1 MAPRNPN
8 KSRRDKPND
17 SLANQVGGWLGGAA
31 KVVGRAAAQNPLVAQ
46 NIRYGQAVKAG
57 PTQVAKT
64 AAIDLAA
71 GAAGAGVGKG
81 AVGLGR
87 AVAKTGVPARVVN
100 KITKQQVIVH
110 GGKVRGLQQI
120 DPRSPYAGSDS
131 AVYGVNPSFRLP
143 AKTNPVSEPSRS
155 LDFVKGA
162 HGYATELKDSGSIY
176 VAKVPKAS
184 VKNRGSL
191 GSKPSES
198 IVISSAPAKVVAE
211 IPVIPDERILLSRR
225 ADVIKAVKRAGAKVP
240 KKK

>member
-1 MAPRNPN
+1 MAPR
-8 KSRRDKPND
+8 KKKKDIGD
-17 SLANQVGGWLGGAA
+17 IVGDAA
-31 KVVGRAAAQNPLVAQ
+31 KAVGRAAAQNPLVAQ
-46 NIRYGQAVKAG
+46 NIKYFNAVKAG
-57 PTQVAKT
+57 PTAVAKT

-71 GAAGAGVGKG
+71 GAAGAG
-81 AVGLGR
+81 A
-87 AVAKTGVPARVVN
+87 
-100 KITKQQVIVH
+100 
-110 GGKVRGLQQI
+110 
-120 DPRSPYAGSDS
+120 S
-131 AVYGVNPSFRLP
+131 
-143 AKTNPVSEPSRS
+143 KTNPVSEPSRS